1 MDALSLLR
9 ADHESVL
16 GMLENLERGRGF
28 GDAEIAAREKLVTSL
43 VIAES
48 QHEAVEEQ
56 FFWPMVRDAVPDGDA
71 LADHAID
78 QEDAAKQLLQRLD
91 ECPAG
96 SIDFEDALSRFIPA
110 AREHIEFEQTRVW
123 PRVTEFCT
131 PEQLETVGTKMAA
144 AKHTAPTRPHPNTPS
159 TPGAQKTGGLVAAVL
174 DKARDLVSHRR
185 AHQPPNPPP
194 A

>member
-1 MDALSLLR
+1 MDALNLLR

-16 GMLENLERGRGF
+16 GMLETLERGRGF
-28 GDAEIAAREKLVTSL
+28 GDAETAAREKLVTSL

-56 FFWPMVRDAVPDGDA
+56 FFWPWVRDVVPDGDA
-71 LADHAID
+71 LADHAIA

-91 ECPAG
+91 ECAAG
-96 SIDFEDALSRFIPA
+96 SVDFEDALTRFIPA
-110 AREHIEFEQTRVW
+110 AREHIDFEQSRVW
-123 PRVTEFCT
+123 PRVREFGT
-131 PEQLETVGTKMAA
+131 PDQLEGLGEKMAA
-144 AKHTAPTRPHPNTPS
+144 AKQTAPTRPHPNTPS
-159 TPGAQKTGGLVAAVL
+159 TPGALKTGGLVAAVL

-185 AHQPPNPPP
+185 DQQPPNPPP